1 MTATRIGFE
10 ESVPSYCFKSSV
22 VKGSSLGG
30 ARSVRSGCILV
41 VFGKKSE
48 KYLKGPLRVLRWTV
62 FDDER
67 EQGRQVDAT
76 NQIEQPDG
84 GHCDCA
90 NLR

>member
-1 MTATRIGFE
+1 LTATRIGFE

-48 KYLKGPLRVLRWTV
+48 KYLKGPLRVLGGLSSMMRESKVGKLTPPIKSNNPMGDTV
-62 FDDER
+62 T
-67 EQGRQVDAT
+67 V
-76 NQIEQPDG
+76 
-84 GHCDCA
+84 
-90 NLR
+90 